1 MKLAREFIRL
11 PLSFDAERLAGE
23 VSALPAEAWQS
34 HPTGYKG
41 NSAIPLISV
50 GGEANDIFSGPM
62 AETAW
67 LRQSPYLRQVLASFQ
82 VVFGRSRLMGL
93 AGGQE
98 VPQHSDSNYHWFTR
112 VRIHVPVITYPEVM
126 FHCHDKA
133 IHMAAG
139 EAWVFDNWKV
149 HRVVNPT
156 NGFRV
161 HLVADTVGSSIFWS
175 MIEQSL
181 KHAPD
186 KLDADKLDVHH
197 VSFNPHSSPQLM
209 MEQFNTLDVMH
220 PGEMELLTEDLVAD
234 LLTSTSAP
242 GAQELAGQF
251 TSAVRGFYQDWK
263 SIWSVYGSSQ
273 AGWSLYENR
282 RNRLLAELQAIR
294 QPLVLSS
301 NGLIAQRVMLARVLV
316 ACVNKPIPG
325 MNEIQFAR

>member
-1 MKLAREFIRL
+1 
-11 PLSFDAERLAGE
+11 
-23 VSALPAEAWQS
+23 
-34 HPTGYKG
+34 
-41 NSAIPLISV
+41 
-50 GGEANDIFSGPM
+50 
-62 AETAW
+62 
-67 LRQSPYLRQVLASFQ
+67 
-82 VVFGRSRLMGL
+82 
-93 AGGQE
+93 
-98 VPQHSDSNYHWFTR
+98 
-112 VRIHVPVITYPEVM
+112 
-126 FHCHDKA
+126 
-133 IHMAAG
+133 MAAG

>member
-11 PLSFDAERLAGE
+11 PLSFDAARLAEE
-23 VSALPAEAWQS
+23 VQALPGEAWQS

-41 NSAIPLISV
+41 NSAVPLISV
-50 GGEANDIFSGPM
+50 RGESNDIFSGPM
-62 AETAW
+62 AETVW
-67 LRQSPYLRQVLASFQ
+67 LKQSPYLRQVLASFQ

-98 VPQHSDSNYHWFTR
+98 VPRHSDSNYHWFTR
-112 VRIHVPVITYPEVM
+112 VRIHVPLITFPEVM

-139 EAWVFDNWKV
+139 EAWVFDNWRV
-149 HRVVNPT
+149 HRVENPSD
-156 NGFRV
+156 GFRV
-161 HLVADTVGSSIFWS
+161 HLVADTVGSSIFWA

-186 KLDADKLDVHH
+186 QLDTQLVPFRAQA
-197 VSFNPHSSPQLM
+197 SPQLM
-209 MEQFNTLDVMH
+209 LEQFNTLDVMH

-234 LLTSTSAP
+234 LLASTGSP
-242 GAQELAGQF
+242 NSEELTRQF

-263 SIWSVYGSSQ
+263 GIWCVFGSTR

-282 RNRLLAELQAIR
+282 RDRLLAELQAIR
-294 QPLVLSS
+294 QPLVLAS

-325 MNEIQFAR
+325 MNEIQFAK